1 MLLSQAI
8 DILSKFNQN
17 EEINVINHN
26 PENEY
31 KSILYTV
38 GSFIADL
45 SLVMDYCG
53 DIQHTE
59 LAHISASK
67 YLDLLAINNNL

>member
-8 DILSKFNQN
+8 NILSKFNQN

-26 PENEY
+26 PGKEY
-31 KSILYTV
+31 TLYTV
-38 GSFIADL
+38 GAFIADL
-45 SLVMDYCG
+45 SLVIDYCG

-67 YLDLLAINNNL
+67 YLDLLALNNNL

>member
-8 DILSKFNQN
+8 NILSKFNQN

-26 PENEY
+26 PGKEY
-31 KSILYTV
+31 TLYTV
-38 GSFIADL
+38 CAFIADL

-59 LAHISASK
+59 LTHISASK

>member
-8 DILSKFNQN
+8 NILSKFNQN

-26 PENEY
+26 PGKEY
-31 KSILYTV
+31 TLYTV
-38 GSFIADL
+38 GAFIADL

-59 LAHISASK
+59 LTYISASK